1 MLIDNFYLASDFYV
15 SHQTVDE
22 FNQMTSSIMENGWF
36 QFIENLESVWS
47 QYLKGVN
54 DIVEGDGHQLD
65 FEPITMQEFY
75 DPLIVCLCH
84 LIGATLI
91 FIQDESYSKSLDS
104 TFNANGVGSNNV
116 NKMLSGIL
124 LK

>member
-104 TFNANGVGSNNV
+104 TFNANGVGSSNV